1 MLRAPGSW
9 ELGAGSRHAG
19 GIHHRCESTHLIG
32 IDDLDHLA
40 IVNLI
45 PRYRI
50 DCVEDFV
57 KSADSCVVLSIFTS
71 DIFER
76 HIRARIEE
84 LLSDLQV
91 SLAGCS
97 MEGRSTIRVLC
108 VYIDATLDS
117 LKIRSNEGYH
127 VMEASG
133 ADCAV

>member
-1 MLRAPGSW
+1 
-9 ELGAGSRHAG
+9 
-19 GIHHRCESTHLIG
+19 
-32 IDDLDHLA
+32 
-40 IVNLI
+40 
-45 PRYRI
+45 
-50 DCVEDFV
+50 
-57 KSADSCVVLSIFTS
+57 VLSIFTS

-117 LKIRSNEGYH
+117 LKL
-127 VMEASG
+127 G
-133 ADCAV
+133 AMKVTMS